1 LSDIYKHLHLKED
14 FEVSSYSSLK
24 NLLTALVAHVR
35 LDLDVNQE
43 PSYKPEYLEKYAW
56 PGTSLGGGRVRYFY
70 ICRLTRWRLCLLFGW
85 NSSRH

>member
-1 LSDIYKHLHLKED
+1 MSDIYKHLHLVGG
-14 FEVSSYSSLK
+14 FEVASYWSLMS
-24 NLLTALVAHVR
+24 LLTDLVRHVAP
-35 LDLDVNQE
+35 DLDVNQE
-43 PSYKPEYLEKYAW
+43 PSYKPEFLDKYAW